1 LDADTVSSDDDDV
14 LMTAV
19 VPPAPISLDDQTAST
34 ERGRRARHAAHELR
48 RGRTVRG
55 ILVAVVLGGLTL
67 ALVMGGGVWFVSARY
82 ASQLDRIPNVFGP
95 LHDDSRPAAPTS
107 PTGDGSA
114 PVTFLLVGSDTRGHP
129 ASGTDPDGRSDAILL
144 VRLSAD
150 RKHAQ
155 VISIPRDS
163 WVPIPGHGT
172 NKINASYSWGG
183 PSLLI
188 QTIEELTQ
196 IRVDH
201 YVAIDFDGIAQ
212 VTDALGG
219 VDVTVAETTHNGPYT
234 FTAGVNHITG
244 EQARWYLGQRHR
256 LTDGDFDRVRRQQ
269 QYLRAIFAKL
279 VDWNVFDDPVR
290 LDSVLQAFAGM
301 VSVDATLSDHTL
313 LSLARS
319 ARDVDPDGGV
329 EFFTAPVLGTGREGD
344 ASVVYLDSVLCDR
357 MWAYLSSDSLGQ
369 NASEFSRQELPDVPR

>member
-1 LDADTVSSDDDDV
+1 
-14 LMTAV
+14 
-19 VPPAPISLDDQTAST
+19 
-34 ERGRRARHAAHELR
+34 
-48 RGRTVRG
+48 
-55 ILVAVVLGGLTL
+55 
-67 ALVMGGGVWFVSARY
+67 
-82 ASQLDRIPNVFGP
+82 
-95 LHDDSRPAAPTS
+95 
-107 PTGDGSA
+107 
-114 PVTFLLVGSDTRGHP
+114 
-129 ASGTDPDGRSDAILL
+129 

-279 VDWNVFDDPVR
+279 VDWNVFDDPIR